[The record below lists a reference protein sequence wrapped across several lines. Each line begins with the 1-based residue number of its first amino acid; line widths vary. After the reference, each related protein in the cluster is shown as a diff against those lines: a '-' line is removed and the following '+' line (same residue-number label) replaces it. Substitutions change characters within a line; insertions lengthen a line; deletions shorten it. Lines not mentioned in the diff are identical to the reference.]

1 MPDSEVGVLVISQSG
16 ETADVA
22 RAMKLGQ
29 KKGFPTIGIVNVV
42 GSMIATSV
50 TCGVFLNTGREVSVP
65 ATKSFTG
72 QCTALVLCALW
83 FSHNKEI

>member
-1 MPDSEVGVLVISQSG
+1 MPESDVGVMLISQSG

-22 RAMKLGQ
+22 RALKLAQ
-29 KKGFPTIGIVNVV
+29 KKGFPTMGIVNVV

-50 TCGVFLNTGREVSVP
+50 TCGIFLNTGREVSVP

-72 QCTALVLCALW
+72 QCTALVLTALW
-83 FSHNKEI
+83 FSH